1 VGIELSCFDLKSY
14 LHRLFLVIVFCN
26 SIEIYRVSQSGF
38 DIFGAVVLDK
48 PDERFVD
55 SFQALFLG
63 QPFGR
68 TRVVFG
74 INGVSGIEVLCSN
87 QKSGHGHKRRGDVK
101 RWPIL
106 HLPSIFEKTN
116 PSLSS
121 ERDSTFES
129 RGNVFTCKQ
138 GKQMRTT
145 QDVTEG

>member
-1 VGIELSCFDLKSY
+1 MYCLKNY
-14 LHRLFLVIVFCN
+14 LHRLFLVIVLCN
-26 SIEIYRVSQSGF
+26 SIEIYRISKSGF

-63 QPFGR
+63 QPFGW

-87 QKSGHGHKRRGDVK
+87 EKSVHGHKREGNVK
-101 RWPIL
+101 GLRIQ
-106 HLPSIFEKTN
+106 HRPSIFEKTN

-121 ERDSTFES
+121 ARDSTFES
-129 RGNVFTCKQ
+129 RGNVFT
-138 GKQMRTT
+138 
-145 QDVTEG
+145 

>member
-1 VGIELSCFDLKSY
+1 MGIELSCFCLKSY

-26 SIEIYRVSQSGF
+26 SIEIYRVSKSGF

-74 INGVSGIEVLCSN
+74 INDVSGIEVPCSN
-87 QKSGHGHKRRGDVK
+87 QSQVMDIK
-101 RWPIL
+101 
-106 HLPSIFEKTN
+106 
-116 PSLSS
+116 
-121 ERDSTFES
+121 
-129 RGNVFTCKQ
+129 
-138 GKQMRTT
+138 
-145 QDVTEG
+145 EGGM